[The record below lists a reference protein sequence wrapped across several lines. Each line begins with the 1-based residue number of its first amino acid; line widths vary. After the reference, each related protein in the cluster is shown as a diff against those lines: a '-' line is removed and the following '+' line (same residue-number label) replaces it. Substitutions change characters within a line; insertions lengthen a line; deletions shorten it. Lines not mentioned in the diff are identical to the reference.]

1 MKQRLSLLLLLTTLM
16 AVLLTGCAILDE
28 AQAVVPTLLPTAQA
42 IIQETANQTLP
53 TPTAVVVDP
62 AAAVE
67 APFVEAEDAAGQA
80 QVVQPEPVDP
90 TTAET
95 IFIDLYQRVNPA
107 VVSVNLQ
114 TGNGSGFVIDAEG
127 YIVTNNHVVEAGG
140 PIVIGFADGSQLDAE
155 VIGTD
160 ALADIALLKVEAQ
173 PGQLT
178 VLPLGD
184 SDALQ
189 VGQHVVAIG
198 SPFGLDNT
206 MTTGIVSGLSRS
218 LGSNNFT
225 NGPTFQTP
233 SIIQTD
239 AAINPGNSGGPL
251 INLDGEVVGINTAI
265 ESLSGSNSGVGFS
278 VPSNVV
284 KVVVSQLR
292 ATGEVRYPW
301 MGISGGSLT
310 SAMAE
315 RLGLPSTTRG
325 VLVSDVTAG
334 GPAEAA
340 GLIGGDPET
349 GLGGDVIT
357 AIDSQTVTEFDD
369 LLGYIV
375 QRATIGQTVTLTI
388 LRDGQPQTAT
398 VTLGERPAAVE
409 EPQIE
414 QLPGGQL
421 P

>member
-1 MKQRLSLLLLLTTLM
+1 MKQRLSLLFALTALV
-16 AVLLTGCAILDE
+16 AVLLTGCSVLDQ
-28 AQAVVPTLLPTAQA
+28 ATAVVPTLLPTAQA
-42 IIQETANQTLP
+42 IIQETSNEVQTEA
-53 TPTAVVVDP
+53 TAAAQTDP
-62 AAAVE
+62 AATTE
-67 APFVEAEDAAGQA
+67 APFVEAEDAAGEA
-80 QVVQPEPVDP
+80 QVVQPEPVAP
-90 TTAET
+90 TTQET
-95 IFIDLYQRVNPA
+95 LFIDLYARVNPG

-127 YIVTNNHVVEAGG
+127 YIVTNNHVIEAGG
-140 PIVIGFADGSQLDAE
+140 PIVIGFANGDRREAEIIGS
-155 VIGTD
+155 D

-173 PGQLT
+173 PGELT

-184 SDALQ
+184 SDVLQ
-189 VGQHVVAIG
+189 VGQLVVAIG

-218 LGSNNFT
+218 LGSGFT
-225 NGPTFQTP
+225 NGPQYQTP

-251 INLDGEVVGINTAI
+251 INLTGEVIGVNTAI

-284 KVVVSQLR
+284 KVVVTQLR
-292 ATGEVRYPW
+292 DSGEVRYPW
-301 MGISGGSLT
+301 LGISGGTLT
-310 SAMAE
+310 SDMAE
-315 RLGLPSTTRG
+315 EMGLPSETRG
-325 VLVSDVTAG
+325 VIVSDVTGG
-334 GPAEAA
+334 GPADAA
-340 GLIGGDPET
+340 GLQGGNLET

-357 AIDSQTVTEFDD
+357 GIDGLTVVEFDD

-388 LRDGQPQTAT
+388 LRDGQPQT
-398 VTLGERPAAVE
+398 VSLTLGERPTEVE
-409 EPQIE
+409 QPQIE
-414 QLPGGQL
+414 TLPGGQL